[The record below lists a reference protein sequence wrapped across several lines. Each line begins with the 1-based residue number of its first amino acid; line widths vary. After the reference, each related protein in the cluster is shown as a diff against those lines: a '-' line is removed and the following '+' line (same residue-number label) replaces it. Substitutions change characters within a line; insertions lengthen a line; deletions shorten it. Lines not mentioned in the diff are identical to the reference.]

1 MNIYDC
7 FQFFDENMML
17 DLRLNI
23 LDKHIHKFVIVESKY
38 MHNGKEKK
46 LVFNI
51 NNFAKF
57 KDKII
62 YVVVDSLPKGLCNTE
77 NIQDEDEW
85 GNKIIDNTL
94 LIEHTQR
101 NSLVK
106 GLTEANDDDLIIVS
120 DVDEIPNLEV
130 KDLKNN
136 KKKLIQFKQ
145 SIYYYKFNLKY
156 SSMQWFG
163 SKACLKKNFVSP
175 QWLRDTK
182 ERKYPLWRLDI
193 LFSKMKYN
201 SIHHVENGGWHFT
214 NIKSPDDIFKKLKN
228 YGHHLEFNESGLSLN
243 DIKNMVLNKR
253 AVYDFHVDMRSNKW
267 TGKQKLYK
275 CDLSELPEYLL
286 QNKEK
291 YALWMD

>member
-1 MNIYDC
+1 MNVYDC

>member
-1 MNIYDC
+1 MKIYDC